1 MNPEHAQTLRSILS
15 AQQVA
20 ALGTLHEGVPYVS
33 MVPFAMLRDGSAVIH
48 VSALA
53 AHTRAMLAEPA
64 VSLLVMA
71 PPSAGVLPQA
81 LPRVT
86 IQALAASCGPVD
98 PRHAE
103 ARAAYLGRFA
113 DSEPMFSFGDFSLFV
128 LAPQSL
134 RLVAGF
140 AQAHTLAPTDLAAA
154 LR

>member
-1 MNPEHAQTLRSILS
+1 MNPEQAQTLRSILS

-33 MVPFAMLRDGSAVIH
+33 MVPFALLRDGSAVIH

-98 PRHAE
+98 PRHA
-103 ARAAYLGRFA
+103 AA
-113 DSEPMFSFGDFSLFV
+113 
-128 LAPQSL
+128 
-134 RLVAGF
+134 
-140 AQAHTLAPTDLAAA
+140 
-154 LR
+154 

>member
-1 MNPEHAQTLRSILS
+1 MNPEQAQTLRSILS

-33 MVPFAMLRDGSAVIH
+33 MVPFALLRDGSAVIH

-86 IQALAASCGPVD
+86 TRRGARRLPRALCRQRADVFLRRLLAVRPRAAVVAPGGGLCAGA
-98 PRHAE
+98 H
-103 ARAAYLGRFA
+103 ARADGSCR
-113 DSEPMFSFGDFSLFV
+113 G
-128 LAPQSL
+128 
-134 RLVAGF
+134 VAVIR
-140 AQAHTLAPTDLAAA
+140 ARCP
-154 LR
+154 